1 MQIPTSLVRAL
12 GRRVYLVGM
21 PPIADLGRWWAA
33 LLFGLLLLLLLLI
46 ASWLL
51 RAVVPVAPAVTLT
64 AIETPALSTAAG
76 SSDPVVDP
84 MPALRTSLND
94 ARADE
99 KKLKGE
105 LVARQDDLRKQRE
118 RCNPAQ
124 PPLPAERWF
133 KGDLATLRGCWVLGR
148 DVPMSHSFA
157 DGRRERV
164 IIKAG
169 RICFDDQGG
178 GLHEQFTIGPT
189 ARWDCKAPM
198 TAKFWSNGTLVASQ
212 PDVFCEGEPLL
223 RWAATRL
230 TCQRVND
237 EMALCQAVDKSGRT
251 QVEFRRAP

>member
-1 MQIPTSLVRAL
+1 
-12 GRRVYLVGM
+12 M

-33 LLFGLLLLLLLLI
+33 LLFGLMLLLLLLI

-51 RAVVPVAPAVTLT
+51 RAVVPVAPAVTLS
-64 AIETPALSTAAG
+64 AMETPALSAAARP
-76 SSDPVVDP
+76 SDPVADP

-99 KKLKGE
+99 RKLKAE
-105 LVARQDDLRKQRE
+105 LAARQEDLRKQRAQ
-118 RCNPAQ
+118 CKPAE
-124 PPLPAERWF
+124 PPLPAQRWS
-133 KGDLATLRGCWVLGR
+133 KGDLATLKGCWVLGR
-148 DVPMSHSFA
+148 DVPMMHSFA

-164 IIKAG
+164 TIKAG

-178 GLHEQFTIGPT
+178 GLHEQVTIGPT
-189 ARWDCKAPM
+189 AKWDCKAPM

-212 PDVFCEGEPLL
+212 PDVFCEGEPLV

-237 EMALCQAVDKSGRT
+237 EMALCQAADKSGRT
-251 QVEFRRAP
+251 QVEFRREP